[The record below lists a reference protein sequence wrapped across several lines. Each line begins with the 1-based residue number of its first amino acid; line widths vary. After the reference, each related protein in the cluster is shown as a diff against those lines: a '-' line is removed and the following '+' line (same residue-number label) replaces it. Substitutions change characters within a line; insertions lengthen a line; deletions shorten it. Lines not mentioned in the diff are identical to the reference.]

1 LVFSVDAMNQLIE
14 LNPLNP
20 SDHSHFANLLKKC
33 VVLPNIIPKRYPV
46 GKIVRRGSAILRIRI
61 FLQLILP
68 N

>member
-1 LVFSVDAMNQLIE
+1 MNQLIE

-20 SDHSHFANLLKKC
+20 SDHFHLADLLKKR

-46 GKIVRRGSAILRIRI
+46 SKIVRRGSAILRIRI
-61 FLQLILP
+61 FLQLILQ